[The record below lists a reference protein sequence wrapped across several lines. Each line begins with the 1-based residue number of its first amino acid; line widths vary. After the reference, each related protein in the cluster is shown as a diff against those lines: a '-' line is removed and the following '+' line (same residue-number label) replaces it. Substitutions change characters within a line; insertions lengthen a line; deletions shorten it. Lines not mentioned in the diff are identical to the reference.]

1 MNRAFIFIITGAFLW
16 GTISYYVKNLYTYG
30 FSPMEVVTIRVVTAA
45 MILVCYLFI
54 TSMKSLRLH
63 QWTDMKYFIG
73 TGIFSIIF
81 FNYCM
86 FKTIELSTVPISAA
100 LLYTA
105 PAFVIILSFLLFQER
120 ITRHKIVSLVLTLT
134 GTALVVGLLPLNS
147 GSIPMATIV
156 IGLGSGLGYALYS
169 IFSKFA
175 LTKYS
180 TLTITTYTFVVAAIT
195 LLPFFPFQEKFHLF
209 LDMEVLFYAFGL
221 GFLPTAVAYIIY
233 TYGLH
238 HTEASKA
245 AILSTMEP
253 VVATFTGIL
262 IFTEPFSVL
271 QFVGMGCIIG
281 AVILI
286 QLETNALTNN
296 KKKVNSPNKN

>member
-1 MNRAFIFIITGAFLW
+1 MNRAFILIMIGATLW
-16 GTISYYVKNLYTYG
+16 GTISFFVKNLYSFG
-30 FSPMEVVTIRVVTAA
+30 FTPMEVVTIRAVTAA
-45 MILVCYLFI
+45 IILVLYLLL
-54 TSMKSLRLH
+54 SSPKSLRLNNVK
-63 QWTDMKYFIG
+63 DIKYFIG

-86 FKTIELSTVPISAA
+86 FKTMEIATIPISAA

-105 PAFVIILSFLLFQER
+105 PAFVIVLSFLLFQEQ
-120 ITRHKIVSLVLTLT
+120 ITRPKLLALAFTLI
-134 GTALVVGLLPLNS
+134 GTALVVGLLPFDI
-147 GSIPMATIV
+147 GSISIATIL

-175 LTKYS
+175 LIKYTS
-180 TLTITTYTFVVAAIT
+180 LTVTTYTFVVAAIT
-195 LLPFFPFQEKFHLF
+195 LIPFFPFQEKFHLF
-209 LDMEVLFYAFGL
+209 FDLEVLLYGFGL

-245 AILSTMEP
+245 AILSTIEP
-253 VVATFTGIL
+253 VVATLIGIFV
-262 IFTEPFSVL
+262 FTEPFSVL
-271 QFVGMGCIIG
+271 QFLGMGSILG

-286 QLETNALTNN
+286 QLESNTLER
-296 KKKVNSPNKN
+296 KRKVNS

>member
-1 MNRAFIFIITGAFLW
+1 MNRAFILIMIGATLW
-16 GTISYYVKNLYTYG
+16 GTISFFVKNLYSFG
-30 FSPMEVVTIRVVTAA
+30 FTPMEVVTIRAVTAA
-45 MILVCYLFI
+45 IILVLYLLL
-54 TSMKSLRLH
+54 SSPKSLRLNNVK
-63 QWTDMKYFIG
+63 DIKYFIG

-86 FKTIELSTVPISAA
+86 FKTMEIATIPISAA

-105 PAFVIILSFLLFQER
+105 PAFVIVLSFLLFQER
-120 ITRHKIVSLVLTLT
+120 ITRPKLLALAFTLI
-134 GTALVVGLLPLNS
+134 GTALVVGLLPFDI
-147 GSIPMATIV
+147 GSISIATIL

-175 LTKYS
+175 LIKYTS
-180 TLTITTYTFVVAAIT
+180 LTVTTYTFVVAAIT
-195 LLPFFPFQEKFHLF
+195 LIPFFPFQEKFHLF
-209 LDMEVLFYAFGL
+209 FDLEVLLYGFGL

-245 AILSTMEP
+245 AILSTIEP
-253 VVATFTGIL
+253 VVATLIGIFV
-262 IFTEPFSVL
+262 FTEPFSVL
-271 QFVGMGCIIG
+271 QFLGMGSILG

-286 QLETNALTNN
+286 QLESNTLER
-296 KKKVNSPNKN
+296 KRKVNS